1 MISSFFRRV
10 AGMLLRLPKP
20 TSKMK
25 VERNITI
32 KMRDGVEL
40 FAHVFTPATGAAHH
54 TVLMRSP
61 YGRGPLVTFSASL
74 LAERGLTVV
83 VQSVRGTSGSGG
95 TFDPVRQ
102 ERDDGLDT
110 VAWIRAQPWFGGKL
124 FLFGGSYLGIVI
136 WAIACEA
143 PDKVDGAAITVT
155 PSNISENILEGG
167 GFAQGTWMGWS
178 QMMKTVHT
186 VKASGNPAA
195 MTKLDQFQMHLP
207 LGSMDQQAMG
217 GTASWWQDWLRHGD
231 NGNDSYWQAMDFSA
245 GVTALRSPVYMVTG
259 WQDLFLPQQLRDF
272 EARQAAGLDTW
283 LLVGPWSHGGP
294 GGLFGMQKACFA
306 FLAALNTGDAP
317 LRGQGRVRIYVQGAK
332 EWRDYPSWP
341 PPDLKPVTLHLRV
354 GGRLDVAAPAGDE
367 GAVRYV
373 YDPADPTPGIYG
385 PTTTPGKTRDMSALE
400 RRTDVVSFTSA
411 PLDAALEVIGPV
423 SVELAV
429 RSDRDHTDFYV
440 CLCDVDA
447 KGRPIHVADGYLRLR
462 PGLPLADASG
472 VRRISID
479 CWPTAYRFRQG
490 DRLRLLVASGAF
502 PRYARNLGTGEPLA
516 TGVAMLSAQQ
526 EILLG
531 AAYNPAIR
539 LFKSPVAK

>member
-1 MISSFFRRV
+1 MRV
-10 AGMLLRLPKP
+10 Q
-20 TSKMK
+20 
-25 VERNITI
+25 RNISI
-32 KMRDGVEL
+32 KMRDGAEL
-40 FAHVFTPATGAAHH
+40 FAHVFAPASGSAHN

-95 TFDPVRQ
+95 TFDPIRQ

-110 VAWIRAQPWFGGKL
+110 VEWIRAQPWFGGKL
-124 FLFGGSYLGIVI
+124 FLFGGSYLGVVI
-136 WAIACEA
+136 WAIACAA
-143 PDKVDGAAITVT
+143 PEKVDGAAITVT
-155 PSNISENILEGG
+155 PSNIGENILEGG
-167 GFAQGTWMGWS
+167 GFAQGTWLGWT
-178 QMMKTVHT
+178 QMMKAVHT
-186 VKASGNPAA
+186 VKESTNPAK
-195 MTKLDQFQMHLP
+195 MMKLDRFQTHLP
-207 LGSMDQQAMG
+207 LGSMDKEITG
-217 GTASWWQDWLRHGD
+217 DTIEWWQDWLRHDAGD
-231 NGNDSYWQAMDFSA
+231 KYWQELDFSA

-294 GGLFGMQKACFA
+294 GGLFGMQKACFE
-306 FLAALNTGDAP
+306 FLAALNLGQPP
-317 LRGQGRVRIYVQGAK
+317 LPGRRHVRVYMQGAK

-341 PPDLKPVTLHLRV
+341 PPNLVPLAYHFRE
-354 GGRLDVAAPAGDE
+354 GGRLDVAPPAGDE
-367 GAVRYV
+367 GTARYV

-411 PLDAALEVIGPV
+411 PLDEALEIIGPV
-423 SVELAV
+423 SVDLAI
-429 RSDRDHTDFYV
+429 RSDREHTDFYV

-447 KGRPIHVADGYLRLR
+447 KGRPIHVVDGYLRLR
-462 PGLPLADASG
+462 PQQPAADEAG
-472 VRRISID
+472 VRRISIA

-490 DRLRLLVASGAF
+490 GKLKLFVASGAF

-516 TGVAMLSAQQ
+516 TGVAMVSARQ

-531 AAYNPAIR
+531 AAYSPAIR
-539 LFKSPVAK
+539 LLRATPARERQ

>member
-1 MISSFFRRV
+1 
-10 AGMLLRLPKP
+10 MLLRLPKP
-20 TSKMK
+20 TSQMR
-25 VERNITI
+25 VQRNVTI

-40 FAHVFTPATGAAHH
+40 FAHVFVPATGTTHN

-74 LAERGLTVV
+74 LAERGLAVV

-110 VAWIRAQPWFGGKL
+110 VDWIRAQPWFGGKL

-143 PDKVDGAAITVT
+143 PGKVDGAAITVT

-167 GFAQGTWMGWS
+167 GFAQGTWLGWT

-186 VKASGNPAA
+186 VKESGNPAK
-195 MTKLDQFQMHLP
+195 MTKLDRFQMHLP
-207 LGSMDQQAMG
+207 LGDMDREITG
-217 GTASWWQDWLRHGD
+217 DTISWWQDWLRHGD
-231 NGNDSYWQAMDFSA
+231 DAKDRYWQAMDFSA
-245 GVTALRSPVYMVTG
+245 GVTALQSPVYMVTG

-294 GGLFGMQKACFA
+294 GGLFGMQKACFE
-306 FLAALNTGDAP
+306 FLAALDMGAP
-317 LRGQGRVRIYVQGAK
+317 PLLGRQRVRVYMQGAK
-332 EWRDYPSWP
+332 EWREYPSWP
-341 PPDLKPVTLHLRV
+341 PPNLTATAYYLRA
-354 GGRLDVAAPAGDE
+354 GGRLDTAAAAGSEGPA
-367 GAVRYV
+367 RYV
-373 YDPADPTPGIYG
+373 YDPANPTPGIYG
-385 PTTTPGKTRDMSALE
+385 PTTTPGKSRDMSPLAQ
-400 RRTDVVSFTSA
+400 RADVVSFTGA
-411 PLDAALEVIGPV
+411 PLEEALEIIGPV
-423 SVELAV
+423 SVDLAI
-429 RSDRDHTDFYV
+429 RSDREHTDFYV

-447 KGRPIHVADGYLRLR
+447 KGRPIHVTDGYVRLR
-462 PGLPLADASG
+462 PGEPAADEDG
-472 VRRISID
+472 VRRVSIE
-479 CWPTAYRFRQG
+479 CWPTAYRFRRG
-490 DRLRLLVASGAF
+490 GNLRLFVASGAF

-516 TGVAMLSAQQ
+516 TGTSMVSAQQ

-531 AAYNPAIR
+531 APYNPVIKLPR
-539 LFKSPVAK
+539 IV